1 LKFFKAYVTKN
12 NAQNNPY
19 MDFLVEYSLK
29 GIDQIN
35 RKYYISKKYPKTIIS
50 FDQIHIKYCRESG
63 LYRNKDLAKS
73 QG

>member
-1 LKFFKAYVTKN
+1 
-12 NAQNNPY
+12 